1 MQGRFDL
8 AETSWPGQTLWPVLG
23 MLDRHR
29 DADRP
34 VRTVV
39 SNLPFEDLK
48 KTWAAEPP
56 VWEQRHQN
64 QQIQTVVFHPHELI
78 RAVPPYGQRL
88 LSWAWPSWI
97 LSRWWMRS
105 SRRWLSFPFVSSW
118 HWPLSRMLGRTSGGT
133 RLINSST
140 ICPASYSAGKQITT
154 VDLKLIIT
162 SIIKMITVDY
172 NMWPRTTKPIIFKK
186 LNK

>member
-1 MQGRFDL
+1 MQGRFVL
-8 AETSWPGQTLWPVLG
+8 AETSWPGQTLWPFLG
-23 MLDRHR
+23 TAGRGTETQTDPSGQWSPTYPSKIWRN
-29 DADRP
+29 
-34 VRTVV
+34 VSSRTAGMRATP
-39 SNLPFEDLK
+39 SKPTNTDCGLSSPW
-48 KTWAAEPP
+48 TYSSSST
-56 VWEQRHQN
+56 VWP
-64 QQIQTVVFHPHELI
+64 TFT
-78 RAVPPYGQRL
+78 
-88 LSWAWPSWI
+88 SWAWPSWI

-162 SIIKMITVDY
+162 SIVKMITVGY
-172 NMWPRTTKPIIFKK
+172 NMWPRTTKPVIFF
-186 LNK
+186 LIE